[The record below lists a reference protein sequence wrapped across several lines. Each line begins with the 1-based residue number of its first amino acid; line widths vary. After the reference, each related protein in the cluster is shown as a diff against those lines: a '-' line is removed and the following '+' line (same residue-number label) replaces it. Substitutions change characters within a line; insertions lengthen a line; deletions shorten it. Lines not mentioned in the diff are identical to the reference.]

1 MWYGYPVKSTSHLG
15 NISNIGTKNV
25 NVYSNKVL
33 LFYIFI
39 PIIIIIIFFLGGKEG
54 ISVDPGVH
62 ICVVANIQDTGK
74 CVSQNEAR
82 MKIHID

>member
-1 MWYGYPVKSTSHLG
+1 MYTRIKFSYSIYLFPFLFFFFFGG
-15 NISNIGTKNV
+15 GDISI
-25 NVYSNKVL
+25 
-33 LFYIFI
+33 
-39 PIIIIIIFFLGGKEG
+39 
-54 ISVDPGVH
+54 DPGVH